1 MLAET
6 TDPLRALSLARTA
19 LSDPAA
25 LPSGEDLDD
34 ALTTLG
40 VAEQVRPAAIDY
52 AVAQIDRAL
61 GGLYFEPYDDPA
73 REANVTLSNLE
84 RLVSSVI
91 DGLEKCGSH
100 EQAVTSLLAAEAHL
114 RGARAI
120 LSSERS

>member
-91 DGLEKCGSH
+91 DGLEECGSH
-100 EQAVTSLLAAEAHL
+100 EQAVTSLLAAAHL
-114 RGARAI
+114 REAQAV

>member
-6 TDPLRALSLARTA
+6 ADPLHALSLARTA

-25 LPSGEDLDD
+25 LPPGEDLRD
-34 ALTTLG
+34 ACATRSLAT
-40 VAEQVRPAAIDY
+40 EAIDY
-52 AVAQIDRAL
+52 AVVQIDRAI

-91 DGLEKCGSH
+91 DGLEECGSH
-100 EQAVTSLLAAEAHL
+100 EQAVTSLLAAAAHL
-114 RGARAI
+114 REAQAVF
-120 LSSERS
+120 SSERS